1 MTHSHFLNALVPVP
15 YGVLGGEMGTLVGR
29 ATQQGCSLAPC
40 GLYSEPGQPCPG
52 VGALMLRV
60 PWESG
65 QLAFEW

>member
-1 MTHSHFLNALVPVP
+1 
-15 YGVLGGEMGTLVGR
+15 MGTLVSR

-60 PWESG
+60 PWESE